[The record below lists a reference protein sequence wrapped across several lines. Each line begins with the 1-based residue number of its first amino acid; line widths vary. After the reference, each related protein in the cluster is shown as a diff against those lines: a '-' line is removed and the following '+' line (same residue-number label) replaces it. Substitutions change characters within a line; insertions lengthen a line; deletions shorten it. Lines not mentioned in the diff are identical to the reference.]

1 MFYYELYS
9 DMGEVKAQPLC
20 RLVMHKSGEFKVLM
34 SREADRWFFTNKKM
48 QELPLGPID
57 ASIGLKDRSS
67 YGKPPIAYIDENP
80 TTELSRSVLLCG
92 PGGHEMNIREIAFF
106 KKHTKCIFNNRLVH
120 PNYYHFDFIT
130 ASPNTCKLCGEH
142 LMGSANP
149 YYTRTRDNL
158 NLKGEYNYPIHVK
171 QGELK
176 KNVVV
181 VRTEDIDYGVSTPIT
196 GGYEYPVI
204 AEGKSSI
211 FRVGCNLVKITWDGK
226 NLKCENPY
234 PDCIVINE
242 ADVHNEL
249 VEYFKFEKKE
259 K

>member
-1 MFYYELYS
+1 
-9 DMGEVKAQPLC
+9 MGKVKAQPLC
-20 RLVMHKSGEFKVLM
+20 RLRMHKSGEFKVLI
-34 SREADRWFFTNKKM
+34 SRETDSWFFTNKKM
-48 QELPLGPID
+48 QELPLGSID

-92 PGGHEMNIREIAFF
+92 PGLHEVNIREVAFF
-106 KKHTKCIFNNRLVH
+106 KEHTKCIFNNRLVH
-120 PNYYHFDFIT
+120 PNYYYWQFINF
-130 ASPNTCKLCGEH
+130 NTSGDKCKLCGER
-142 LMGSANP
+142 LMESTNP
-149 YYTRTRDNL
+149 YYTRTRDKL
-158 NLKGEYNYPIHVK
+158 NLDHINYPIHVK

-181 VRTEDIDYGVSTPIT
+181 IKTKEINYGVSTPIT

-211 FRVGCNLVKITWDGK
+211 LRVGVNLVKITWDGK
-226 NLKCENPY
+226 NLKYENPY
-234 PDCIVINE
+234 PDCIIVNE
-242 ADVHNEL
+242 ADVHDDL

-259 K
+259 R